1 MNTIHVEPETSGLHR
16 LPGLFRRWELAQIIE
31 AGDDYHIEDAGTASD
46 GTPLYAV
53 YRHRPDASVAGLPEL
68 PR

>member
-1 MNTIHVEPETSGLHR
+1 MNTIHVEPETSSLHR

-31 AGDDYHIEDAGTASD
+31 AGDDYHIEDAGAASD

-53 YRHRPDASVAGLPEL
+53 YRHRPDEPIVARAEVP
-68 PR
+68 